1 MLANIENFS
10 VSKILKS
17 TGGTLIFGSADEG
30 VLSIS
35 TDSREIGDKCLYIPI
50 KGEKFDGH
58 TFLEGALKNG
68 AEGYLTQNDDIVKGY
83 GFGIRVKDT
92 KKALGDIAAAY
103 RGGFCADVV
112 ALTGSVGKTTTKEFI
127 ASVLSRRFNT
137 VKTKA
142 NYNNDI
148 GLPFTLFSIGADTQK
163 AVVEMGMSN
172 FKEISYLTNIARPD
186 AAVITNIGTSHIE
199 FLKSREG
206 ILKAKCE
213 IFEGLK
219 EDGTAFLN
227 GDDDLLQTL
236 SGKLGFKTVFFGID
250 NKKCDICAENVKL
263 YPLKT
268 EFEISGQKFEINIP
282 GRHNVYNALC
292 AYAVGKMYGM
302 TDEEIRKG
310 LLDYK
315 NDGIRQSIIEING
328 AKILND
334 CYNSSLQA
342 AMSAIDVLKKLSDGK
357 KIAVLGDMAELGDMS
372 EECHRKLGAY
382 FASCGCDVLI
392 TVGNE
397 AKFIADEAEKC
408 GVSEKNVHSFD
419 NNSDAALCLKGIL
432 KKNDAVL
439 IKGSHCMKMEE
450 IAKNI

>member
-17 TGGTLIFGSADEG
+17 TGGTLIFGSEDEG

-83 GFGIRVKDT
+83 GFGIKVKDT

-103 RGGFCADVV
+103 KEGFCADVV

-148 GLPFTLFSIGADTQK
+148 GLPFTLLSIGADTQK

-219 EDGTAFLN
+219 EGGTAFLN

-292 AYAVGKMYGM
+292 AYAVGKMYDM
-302 TDEEIRKG
+302 TDDEIRKG

-372 EECHRKLGAY
+372 EDCHRKLGAY

-392 TVGNE
+392 TVGNA
-397 AKFIADEAEKC
+397 AKFIADEAKKC
-408 GVSEKNVHSFD
+408 GVREKNIYSFE
-419 NNSDAALCLKGIL
+419 NNADAALCLKGIL